1 MHGIFTAIDEKSAS
15 GRIQADDGRILI
27 FSLLDLKADIKA
39 EASMEVNFEVVGDEA
54 VNIALL
60 VNDSFYESKIFYKE
74 PEQIGLCREGI
85 PEGYELLDRAK
96 HSVSTE
102 SRNLKAAKWAL
113 INFTKECQGNV
124 VLKFTETKFIKNS
137 IGFGLY
143 YYRVTGIPA
152 IIGKKVEKGESSLYD
167 LKHRLDHEKLEKK
180 YNLELNVKLGKKILT
195 VLGAILM
202 IIFMLGFIFT
212 L

>member
-1 MHGIFTAIDEKSAS
+1 MHGIITAIDEKSSS

-27 FSLLDLKADIKA
+27 FSLSDLKSDIKA
-39 EASMEVNFEVVGDEA
+39 EASMEVKFEVTGDEA

-60 VNDSFYESKIFYKE
+60 VSESFYESKIFYQE
-74 PEQIGLCREGI
+74 PEQIGLCRDGI
-85 PEGYELLDRAK
+85 PDGYELLDRAH
-96 HSVSTE
+96 HSISTE

-113 INFTKECQGNV
+113 INFTKECRGNV
-124 VLKFTETKFIKNS
+124 VLKFTENKFIKNS
-137 IGFGLY
+137 IGFSLY

-152 IIGKKVEKGESSLYD
+152 VIGRKSEQGESSLYD
-167 LKHRLDHEKLEKK
+167 LKHRLDHEKLDKK

-195 VLGAILM
+195 VFGAILM
-202 IIFMLGFIFT
+202 IIFMLGFLFT